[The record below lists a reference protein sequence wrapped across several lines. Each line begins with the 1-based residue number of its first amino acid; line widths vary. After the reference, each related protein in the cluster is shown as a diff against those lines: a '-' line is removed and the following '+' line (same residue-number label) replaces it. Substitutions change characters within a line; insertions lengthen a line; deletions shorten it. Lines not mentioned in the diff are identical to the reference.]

1 VASALCFNP
10 ENLPDKVLLNTINDS
25 KKLTEK
31 KREEIFTQLIEL
43 SR

>member
-1 VASALCFNP
+1 MPSKEILDAL
-10 ENLPDKVLLNTINDS
+10 NDS

-31 KREEIFTQLIEL
+31 KRDFLYKELIEL